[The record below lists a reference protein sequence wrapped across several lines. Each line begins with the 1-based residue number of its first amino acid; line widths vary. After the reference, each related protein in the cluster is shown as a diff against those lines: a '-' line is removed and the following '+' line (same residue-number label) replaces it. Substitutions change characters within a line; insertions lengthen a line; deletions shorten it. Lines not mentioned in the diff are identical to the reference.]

1 MALNWKNNDLYVDIT
16 KLRVLGEFLS
26 KDWPDI
32 KILSSVN
39 TREGAFFKAY
49 ASKDDMKNDDCLV
62 DGPIEFFTPL
72 KLSLKRKLTIDVNS
86 YTHTELVVFADRW
99 LREQGY
105 RVRLMEP
112 GISRERA
119 DAVGF
124 KSDTSTLM
132 ECKASRSD
140 FLNDKK
146 KSFRSND
153 EKGIGYMRYYMTNE
167 GICSV
172 EELPEGWGLIE
183 VSMIYGVKVIKEAV
197 CNPDLVSF
205 EAERDCLYNW
215 ALRKLE

>member
-1 MALNWKNNDLYVDIT
+1 MALSWKHNDLYYDIT
-16 KLRVLGEFLS
+16 KLRALGVFLS

-39 TREGAFFKAY
+39 THEGAVFKAY

-62 DGPIEFFTPL
+62 DGPIEFFAPL
-72 KLSLKRKLTIDVNS
+72 KLNLIRKLTIDVNS
-86 YTHTELVVFADRW
+86 YTHIELVVFADRW
-99 LREQGY
+99 LKEQGY

-124 KSDTSTLM
+124 KSDTSTLI

-146 KSFRSND
+146 KSSRSKD
-153 EKGIGYMRYYMTNE
+153 EKGIGYMRYYMVNE

-183 VSMIYGVKVIKEAV
+183 VSMFKGNNLIREAQN
-197 CNPDLVSF
+197 NPDLVSF

>member
-1 MALNWKNNDLYVDIT
+1 MALSWKHKDLYDDII
-16 KLRVLGEFLS
+16 KLRAFGDFLCR
-26 KDWPDI
+26 DWPDI

-39 TREGAFFKAY
+39 THEGASFKAY

-62 DGPIEFFTPL
+62 DGPMEFFAPI
-72 KLSLKRKLTIDVNS
+72 KLHLIRKLTIEIDK
-86 YTHTELVVFADRW
+86 YTHTELVVYADRW

-112 GISRERA
+112 GIRKERA

-124 KSDTSTLM
+124 KNDTSTLI

-146 KSFRSND
+146 KSFRSKD
-153 EKGIGYMRYYMTNE
+153 EKGIGYMRYYMVNE
-167 GICSV
+167 GICSI
-172 EELPEGWGLIE
+172 EELPDGWGLIE
-183 VSMIYGVKVIKEAV
+183 VSMLKGVSLIKDAQN
-197 CNPDLVSF
+197 NPNLVSF